1 MQGRQETETF
11 VSRCSTYGAAVHRL
25 LVTQTGSRGLPGR
38 YGREAKRAAP
48 GVTQENRGAMTAV
61 FEHIR
66 KSDLAPASAL
76 ARKAVAIKTALAA
89 SWPPAMIG
97 LGFLLTLA
105 WSGGLLW
112 LFVRTIV
119 ALV

>member
-1 MQGRQETETF
+1 
-11 VSRCSTYGAAVHRL
+11 
-25 LVTQTGSRGLPGR
+25 
-38 YGREAKRAAP
+38 
-48 GVTQENRGAMTAV
+48 MTAV

-66 KSDLAPASAL
+66 KYDLAPASAL

-119 ALV
+119 ALVCSSARLRRKRNTPSKGLIRAARNRYGGVTTNAWRGEKATDAP